1 MPVSVLCSDV
11 CMVEHETSVPN
22 YARGVLWLS
31 QTLSFFSFTLP
42 QIVGSVYALMREGFE
57 LYKHRQHVDPLAL
70 AHPILIGTR
79 QSTLCNSTNTLI
91 RNDICATGIVRKL
104 MGYFKYHFIEKK
116 QRDVIQK
123 TRNKM
128 SRLVANALDGLAD
141 IQVNNLQ
148 KHQLHLL
155 DQMIRT
161 ELANSLGFKTLVAR
175 TWQLFSN
182 RNALEF
188 VAEVY
193 VVHQV
198 IARLPNMSSNQF
210 PCSLLMPLFS
220 LGTAEGDAT
229 TTNQP

>member
-1 MPVSVLCSDV
+1 
-11 CMVEHETSVPN
+11 
-22 YARGVLWLS
+22 
-31 QTLSFFSFTLP
+31 
-42 QIVGSVYALMREGFE
+42 MREGFE
-57 LYKHRQHVDPLAL
+57 LYKHRRHVDPLAL
-70 AHPILIGTR
+70 AHPVLIGIAIPAHVHVYANAD
-79 QSTLCNSTNTLI
+79 SMHAGL
-91 RNDICATGIVRKL
+91 VRKL

-175 TWQLFSN
+175 TWQQFSN

-188 VAEVY
+188 VTEVY

-198 IARLPNMSSNQF
+198 RPI
-210 PCSLLMPLFS
+210 CC
-220 LGTAEGDAT
+220 D
-229 TTNQP
+229 

>member
-1 MPVSVLCSDV
+1 
-11 CMVEHETSVPN
+11 
-22 YARGVLWLS
+22 
-31 QTLSFFSFTLP
+31 
-42 QIVGSVYALMREGFE
+42 
-57 LYKHRQHVDPLAL
+57 
-70 AHPILIGTR
+70 
-79 QSTLCNSTNTLI
+79 
-91 RNDICATGIVRKL
+91 

-161 ELANSLGFKTLVAR
+161 ELAHSLGFKTLVAR

-198 IARLPNMSSNQF
+198 FKAILFYMSS
-210 PCSLLMPLFS
+210 
-220 LGTAEGDAT
+220 GTFL
-229 TTNQP
+229 TNLNYQVMQRQQISHELYGRIQHDIHRVLYALIAFLR